1 MTDNCPPPCPQCP
14 EQSMFSILTVCKVL
28 FFTPIIFLGGL
39 VTSVAYDYVTFKE
52 DDEKIEYN
60 GKEGDEKGKDDKK
73 SD

>member
-1 MTDNCPPPCPQCP
+1 MSQSPQCPPCPQCP

-28 FFTPIIFLGGL
+28 FFTPIIFIGGL

-52 DDEKIEYN
+52 EEQ
-60 GKEGDEKGKDDKK
+60 DKK

>member
-1 MTDNCPPPCPQCP
+1 MVNCTECLDCPECSQCP

-52 DDEKIEYN
+52 EEQ
-60 GKEGDEKGKDDKK
+60 DKK

>member
-1 MTDNCPPPCPQCP
+1 MGDCPPCPQCP
-14 EQSMFSILTVCKVL
+14 EQQSMFSILTVCKVL

-52 DDEKIEYN
+52 EEQ
-60 GKEGDEKGKDDKK
+60 DKK

>member
-1 MTDNCPPPCPQCP
+1 MVELCPECPQCP
-14 EQSMFSILTVCKVL
+14 EQQSMFSILTVCKVL

-52 DDEKIEYN
+52 DEKTEYDEKE
-60 GKEGDEKGKDDKK
+60 DDDKK

>member
-1 MTDNCPPPCPQCP
+1 MVNCTECLDCLECQTCP

-52 DDEKIEYN
+52 EEQ
-60 GKEGDEKGKDDKK
+60 DKK

>member
-1 MTDNCPPPCPQCP
+1 MVNCKECLDCIECQVCP

-28 FFTPIIFLGGL
+28 FFTPIVFLGGL

-52 DDEKIEYN
+52 EDVK
-60 GKEGDEKGKDDKK
+60 KEEDKK

>member
-1 MTDNCPPPCPQCP
+1 MVNCTECLDCLECQTCP

-52 DDEKIEYN
+52 DEVEKIE
-60 GKEGDEKGKDDKK
+60 EDKK

>member
-1 MTDNCPPPCPQCP
+1 MGEVCPECPQCP

-28 FFTPIIFLGGL
+28 FFTPIVFLGGL

-52 DDEKIEYN
+52 EDHEKTE
-60 GKEGDEKGKDDKK
+60 DKK

>member
-1 MTDNCPPPCPQCP
+1 MVNCKECLDCIECQVCP

-28 FFTPIIFLGGL
+28 FFTPIVFLGGL

-52 DDEKIEYN
+52 EDHEKTE
-60 GKEGDEKGKDDKK
+60 EDKK

>member
-1 MTDNCPPPCPQCP
+1 MAQSPECPPCP

-52 DDEKIEYN
+52 DDEKIE
-60 GKEGDEKGKDDKK
+60 DKK

>member
-1 MTDNCPPPCPQCP
+1 MVNCPECPQCP

-52 DDEKIEYN
+52 DNDEKKIE
-60 GKEGDEKGKDDKK
+60 DKK

>member
-1 MTDNCPPPCPQCP
+1 MGDNCTDCPQCP
-14 EQSMFSILTVCKVL
+14 EQSMFNILTVCKVL

-52 DDEKIEYN
+52 EDEKSE
-60 GKEGDEKGKDDKK
+60 EDKK

>member
-1 MTDNCPPPCPQCP
+1 MVNCTECLDCLECQTCP

-28 FFTPIIFLGGL
+28 FFTPIIFIGGL

-52 DDEKIEYN
+52 EEQ
-60 GKEGDEKGKDDKK
+60 DKK

>member
-1 MTDNCPPPCPQCP
+1 MVELCPECPQCP

-39 VTSVAYDYVTFKE
+39 ITSVAYDYVTFKE
-52 DDEKIEYN
+52 DEVEKT
-60 GKEGDEKGKDDKK
+60 KEDIK

>member
-1 MTDNCPPPCPQCP
+1 MVELCPECPQCP

-39 VTSVAYDYVTFKE
+39 VTTVAYDYVTFKE
-52 DDEKIEYN
+52 DDEKIEY
-60 GKEGDEKGKDDKK
+60 DEKEDDEKK

>member
-1 MTDNCPPPCPQCP
+1 MVNCTECLDCLECQTCP

-52 DDEKIEYN
+52 DDEKIEY
-60 GKEGDEKGKDDKK
+60 DEKEDDDKK